1 MPKPPYAIHGPLAA
15 SEIWRFYSLLEDF
28 NSFFFLV
35 LSFELLLPNMCKEER
50 KQRQRST
57 YRSFTWSETPMENIV
72 GIGLSTLKVIVLFPI
87 GSSRNVFLESYI
99 LKLLLILCIYINI
112 NDVFFFQILHMTSQ
126 NKKHFTKS
134 RKLTLALIMRPLMV
148 TKKMAIAN
156 DSPSKWQKNQQ
167 LLRPHP
173 LVPAQNWEDSA
184 LKTLKFENCKNIKKL
199 LEKQQNDQWIR
210 TPKYIPSTEKTSG
223 TGWSQQNQE
232 LY

>member
-1 MPKPPYAIHGPLAA
+1 MIPFLFSDGSILNLWNNCRWKLCQ
-15 SEIWRFYSLLEDF
+15 SLPMQYMGLW
-28 NSFFFLV
+28 LQARV

-99 LKLLLILCIYINI
+99 LKLLLILCTYINI

-126 NKKHFTKS
+126 NNKHFTKS
-134 RKLTLALIMRPLMV
+134 RKLTLALIMRPLIV

-156 DSPSKWQKNQQ
+156 DSPSK
-167 LLRPHP
+167 
-173 LVPAQNWEDSA
+173 
-184 LKTLKFENCKNIKKL
+184 
-199 LEKQQNDQWIR
+199 
-210 TPKYIPSTEKTSG
+210 
-223 TGWSQQNQE
+223 
-232 LY
+232 